1 MCLERQQQRVVPCGN
16 EHGFCLGCLQTLAKE
31 HNEQVQ
37 FSCPLC
43 RQLVTI
49 PVVGVS
55 SFPERQPH
63 RLLAIRERNTTL
75 RSCSS
80 VSRHRARA
88 ETHDPPVIPERR
100 TTLTSYAALPRHRAR
115 TETPAPPVIPERRT
129 TPNSYAAVS
138 RHKARAVTP
147 ALPVIPER
155 RTREDRIRGWLR
167 QVDNR
172 DELRNIF
179 ELIRQLFRQRER
191 ELEERD
197 ESIARQLPP
206 QECDDIG
213 PVSGP
218 RSALR
223 SRPRPTSRAA
233 PCPLTSGTRQQ
244 TSDDLQF
251 AEIIQIIMISV
262 ILIIIN
268 YYYFFNYY

>member
-16 EHGFCLGCLQTLAKE
+16 EHGFCLGCLQTLANE

-88 ETHDPPVIPERR
+88 ET
-100 TTLTSYAALPRHRAR
+100 
-115 TETPAPPVIPERRT
+115 PAPPI
-129 TPNSYAAVS
+129 
-138 RHKARAVTP
+138 
-147 ALPVIPER
+147 LPER

-179 ELIRQLFRQRER
+179 ELIRQLFRQSER

-233 PCPLTSGTRQQ
+233 PCPLTSRTRQQ

-251 AEIIQIIMISV
+251 AEIIQIIIISV